1 MSHQLTFA
9 RLAEYDPG
17 HPSITVTARLG
28 LGKLSV
34 KCETKIDTGATYCI
48 FARRIGEELGLDVE
62 SGGRQLISTATG
74 VFLAFRHDV
83 TLEVEGFEFDVSVC
97 FAADEAFNRNVL
109 GRHGFLD
116 RMRIG
121 VVDYEGKLYLDYYE
135 G

>member
-1 MSHQLTFA
+1 MSYQLTFA
-9 RLAEYDPG
+9 RLAEYDPSQ
-17 HPSITVTARLG
+17 PSISVIARLS

-34 KCETKIDTGATYCI
+34 ECETKIDTGATYCI
-48 FARRIGEELGLDVE
+48 FARRVGEELGLDVE
-62 SGGRQLISTATG
+62 SGVRQLISTATG
-74 VFLAFRHDV
+74 VFLTFRHDV

-97 FAADEAFNRNVL
+97 FAADEAFTRNVL

-121 VVDYEGKLYLDYYE
+121 VVDYEGKLYLNYYD